1 MLVFIIF
8 LFVHAGLFT
17 FEKQKYHCHAKP
29 FLGWAILFSAQL
41 PAANG
46 KIVIRLKESAA
57 LPLVKNDTTSAT
69 FPGGFQSYYSL
80 FFRNFEFDNVK
91 DNNKEQVT
99 VTVNFVIT
107 ENGDMENIGVT
118 GSNASANAE
127 VLRVINSLVTHKWL
141 PAQKNGIPVRQKL
154 ILPVSFVVDEPRSDE
169 KEALISSLLEVLKVE
184 KQGAKEFTP
193 VLNALKKKHKGVSD
207 VFWKKVFNEGKGA
220 YQELYEQGYR
230 YDYTETEIAG
240 LLEKAKGRPGN
251 TAKDFYMVPEDQIK
265 TLKDCFM
272 ERITEVIVKGIDF
285 KKFPSD

>member
-1 MLVFIIF
+1 MQNRFWAVSIMAIF
-8 LFVHAGLFT
+8 FFAL
-17 FEKQKYHCHAKP
+17 
-29 FLGWAILFSAQL
+29 L

-46 KIVIRLKESAA
+46 KSVIRQKESAV
-57 LPLVKNDTTSAT
+57 LPFFKNDTTSAT
-69 FPGGFQSYYSL
+69 FPGGLRIYHSL
-80 FFRNFEFDNVK
+80 FHKKIKLGVINMVYDKSNRGAE
-91 DNNKEQVT
+91 T
-99 VTVNFVIT
+99 IIRCTVNFVIT
-107 ENGDMENIGVT
+107 ENGDMENISVT

-127 VLRVINSLVTHKWL
+127 VLRTISSLVTYKWL

>member
-1 MLVFIIF
+1 MQNRFWAVSIMAIF
-8 LFVHAGLFT
+8 
-17 FEKQKYHCHAKP
+17 
-29 FLGWAILFSAQL
+29 FSAQL

-46 KIVIRLKESAA
+46 KIVIQLKESAA

-154 ILPVSFVVDEPRSDE
+154 RLPISLIFGEEGNDGKDELIR
-169 KEALISSLLEVLKVE
+169 ALLKVLKIE
-184 KQGAKEFTP
+184 EQGAREFTP
-193 VLNALKKKHKGVSD
+193 VLNALKQKHKGVPD
-207 VFWKKVFNEGKGA
+207 VFWKKVFNEGKEA
-220 YQELYEQGYR
+220 YQELYKQGYR
-230 YDYTETEIAG
+230 SDYTETEITG
-240 LLEKAKGRPGN
+240 LLEKAKGEPGN
-251 TAKDFYMVPEDQIK
+251 TAKDFYTVPEDQIK